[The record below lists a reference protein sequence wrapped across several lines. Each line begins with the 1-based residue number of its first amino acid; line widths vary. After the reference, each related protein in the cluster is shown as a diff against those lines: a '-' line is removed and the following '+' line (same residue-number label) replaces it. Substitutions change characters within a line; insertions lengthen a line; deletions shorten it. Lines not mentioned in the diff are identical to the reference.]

1 MGPVSYF
8 LGVQIDRNRKKRTI
22 RVHQTTYIRRLLE
35 SNNLW
40 DVKPTA
46 IPLNPGFPKIAY
58 ELSKTANHTSKTK
71 IKDYQ
76 HLIGGLMY
84 TMTQTRPDLAYT
96 VAYMAR
102 FLQNPTETHLKAVKG
117 IFRYLRGCFEKGI
130 LYDGKI
136 TPSLVGYS
144 DSDFAGDYTTRK
156 STYGYLFT
164 MCGGPISWK
173 SKLQSTIALSTT
185 EAEFNGLE
193 QATREAVW
201 LKNLLNEIGITTDSI
216 LLKGDNLG
224 AINLSHNPEYHQR
237 TKHTAIRYYYVRQ
250 EIEAKNIKIE
260 YIPTTKLPADGLTK
274 PLPKEKFCKFIHMLS
289 LQ

>member
-1 MGPVSYF
+1 VNDFLLIGPSLTAINQLKIDTGKSIEVKNMGPISYF
-8 LGVQIDRNRKKRTI
+8 LSVQIDRNRRKRTI

-40 DVKPTA
+40 DLKPTA

-58 ELSKTANHTSKTK
+58 ELSKTANHISKTK

-84 TMTQTRPDLAYT
+84 AMTQTRPDLAYT

-144 DSDFAGDYTTRK
+144 DSNFAGDYTTRK
-156 STYGYLFT
+156 STCGYLFT
-164 MCGGPISWK
+164 ICRGPISWK

-185 EAEFNGLE
+185 EAEFNGLK
-193 QATREAVW
+193 QATREA
-201 LKNLLNEIGITTDSI
+201 I
-216 LLKGDNLG
+216 
-224 AINLSHNPEYHQR
+224 
-237 TKHTAIRYYYVRQ
+237 
-250 EIEAKNIKIE
+250 
-260 YIPTTKLPADGLTK
+260 
-274 PLPKEKFCKFIHMLS
+274 
-289 LQ
+289 